1 MGEEMK
7 KEVKKEEQCSF
18 IEMELSSCEKMVLS
32 CIYEYQR
39 RNEVAPDLTSIL
51 EMANAKFEKDWKV
64 QTVCTFLTRMEKK
77 GLITIE
83 KRRRN
88 SRYIPVISRE
98 EYLRQVFGEVS
109 KLYFNDNKKQLRS
122 FVRKNL

>member
-1 MGEEMK
+1 MDEVMKTEEK
-7 KEVKKEEQCSF
+7 NCF

-39 RNEVAPDLTSIL
+39 RNDVAPDLTSIV
-51 EMANAKFEKDWKV
+51 EMANAKFDKGWKV

-83 KRRRN
+83 RRRKN
-88 SRYIPVISRE
+88 SRYIPIISRE
-98 EYLRQVFGEVS
+98 EYLRLAFGEIS
-109 KLYFNDNKKQLRS
+109 KLYFNNNIKQLRS
-122 FVRKNL
+122 FVRKNI

>member
-1 MGEEMK
+1 MEEVIK
-7 KEVKKEEQCSF
+7 IEEKDCF
-18 IEMELSSCEKMVLS
+18 TEIELSSCEKMVLS

-39 RNEVAPDLTSIL
+39 RNDVAPDLTSIV
-51 EMANAKFEKDWKV
+51 EMANVKFKKDWKV

-83 KRRRN
+83 RRRKS
-88 SRYIPVISRE
+88 SRYIPVLSRE
-98 EYLRQVFGEVS
+98 SYLRQAFEEFS
-109 KLYFNDNKKQLRS
+109 RLYFNNNLKQLRS

>member
-1 MGEEMK
+1 MDEGKKIEEK
-7 KEVKKEEQCSF
+7 ICYTD
-18 IEMELSSCEKMVLS
+18 MELSSCEKMVLS

-39 RNEVAPDLTSIL
+39 RNDVAPDLTSIV
-51 EMANAKFEKDWKV
+51 EMANARFEKDWKV
-64 QTVCTFLTRMEKK
+64 QTICTFLTRMEKK

-83 KRRRN
+83 RKRKN

-98 EYLRQVFGEVS
+98 EYLRQAFGEFS
-109 KLYFNDNKKQLRS
+109 KLYFNNNLKQLRS

>member
-1 MGEEMK
+1 MEERMK
-7 KEVKKEEQCSF
+7 LEEKSGF
-18 IEMELSSCEKMVLS
+18 AEMELSSCEKMVLS
-32 CIYEYQR
+32 CIYEYQK
-39 RNEVAPDLTSIL
+39 RNDVAPDLTSIV
-51 EMANAKFEKDWKV
+51 EMANGRFEKDWKV

-83 KRRRN
+83 RRKKN

-98 EYLRQVFGEVS
+98 AYLKQAFGEFS
-109 KLYFNDNKKQLRS
+109 KLYFNDNLKQLRS